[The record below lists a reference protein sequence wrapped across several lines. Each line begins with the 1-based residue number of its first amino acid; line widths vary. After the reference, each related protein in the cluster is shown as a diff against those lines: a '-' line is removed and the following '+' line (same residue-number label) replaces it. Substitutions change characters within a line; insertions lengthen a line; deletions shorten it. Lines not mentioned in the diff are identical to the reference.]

1 MSSQAMIKLVSGMLV
16 AGGPTAQPARVRWPL
31 HVALREMH
39 DAAGRYGHR
48 SLLDVP
54 MTFRSSPDGGLAAEG
69 ADDAISL
76 LVQQRVLRPAGAGR
90 AAALVLDDQAA
101 VSIRRSLMTI
111 DPIAVSLIQRAGLRW
126 AALVSTAWK
135 NRSIE
140 PESVVSIVTSST
152 PKRANLALLEGA

>member
-1 MSSQAMIKLVSGMLV
+1 MLSQAMTKLVSGMLV
-16 AGGPTAQPARVRWPL
+16 ADGPTAQPARVRWPL

-39 DAAGRYGHR
+39 DAAGRCGHQ

-69 ADDAISL
+69 ADDAINL
-76 LVQQRVLRPAGAGR
+76 LVQQRVLRPAGVGR
-90 AAALVLDDQAA
+90 TAALVLDDQAA
-101 VSIRRSLMTI
+101 VLLRRRFMTI
-111 DPIAVSLIQRAGLRW
+111 EPIAASLIQRAGLRW

-140 PESVVSIVTSST
+140 PESVASIVTSSM
-152 PKRANLALLEGA
+152 PKRANLASREGA